1 MMKHHEAEEFRLPR
15 ANVLSETCGDG
26 RSTRCSSCS
35 RCYDCLQ
42 PGDPRGSLL
51 RKSEVLAAS
60 QLVSKWLS
68 RALAGCCDKL
78 LSQIGGGVNERS
90 NDPKKV
96 SRDTVRLVR
105 MLVKEDESEH
115 VMARVR
121 NESRRGKRVRRLL
134 EVARHSNLFVMMAPI
149 IARTTWKM
157 SSSAEVEHD
166 RALRTCVA
174 ATASAVAVVEEDN
187 DGSLLPAVAE
197 ATIDALSEL
206 LYEETRQNRSLA
218 SEEGRHI
225 PQWNQKSSPMSFPL
239 WKENGGRGKSRG
251 DALHGIEY

>member
-1 MMKHHEAEEFRLPR
+1 
-15 ANVLSETCGDG
+15 
-26 RSTRCSSCS
+26 
-35 RCYDCLQ
+35 
-42 PGDPRGSLL
+42 
-51 RKSEVLAAS
+51 
-60 QLVSKWLS
+60 
-68 RALAGCCDKL
+68 
-78 LSQIGGGVNERS
+78 
-90 NDPKKV
+90 
-96 SRDTVRLVR
+96 

-149 IARTTWKM
+149 IARATWKM

-174 ATASAVAVVEEDN
+174 ATASAVAVVEEDS

-218 SEEGRHI
+218 SEE
-225 PQWNQKSSPMSFPL
+225 
-239 WKENGGRGKSRG
+239 WKAHSAVESKVLAHVPPSVERKRRKRKVQRRRP
-251 DALHGIEY
+251 AWH